1 MRNII
6 MLIMAITL
14 IATKSQAQ
22 NNALNL
28 QAETR
33 IDYSGEFFNSDASN
47 GKASFNGRYLN
58 VMLSGT
64 IGDKFSYAYRQRL
77 NKAHADQS
85 FFDATDWLY
94 LTYAPSSNWQL
105 SAGKQ
110 VVAIGGYEYD
120 RAPIDLYFCS
130 EFWNN
135 IACYQFGVSAAYA
148 TNSGNDKILF
158 QVCQSP
164 FRANADNM
172 YAYNLMWMGSHKWYQ
187 SIWSVNLI
195 EHRHKENIAYLALG
209 NQFTFG
215 DFRLQLD
222 YMLRASSV
230 DVLFKDY
237 SIMGEASY
245 TIANK
250 VNLFGRLIYDINSTT
265 TRTINDFCVMPNT
278 ELVRAGAGV
287 EFYPLPKNNR
297 SIRLHAAY
305 SYTLGQNGNPNGV
318 LQDDHSM
325 FTFGLKWKVD
335 IISVAKKLF

>member
-1 MRNII
+1 M
-6 MLIMAITL
+6 
-14 IATKSQAQ
+14 SCP
-22 NNALNL
+22 
-28 QAETR
+28 
-33 IDYSGEFFNSDASN
+33 S
-47 GKASFNGRYLN
+47 SFP
-58 VMLSGT
+58 

-94 LTYAPSSNWQL
+94 LTYAPSNNWQL

-325 FTFGLKWKVD
+325 FTVGLKWKVD

>member
-1 MRNII
+1 MRNILL
-6 MLIMAITL
+6 LILAITV
-14 IATKSQAQ
+14 IAIDAQAQ
-22 NNALNL
+22 NNDLRL

-33 IDYSGEFFNSDASN
+33 IDYSGDFLNSDDTN
-47 GKASFNGRYLN
+47 GKMGFYGRYLN

-85 FFDATDWLY
+85 FFDATDWIY
-94 LTYAPSSNWQL
+94 LTYAPTSNWQF

-148 TNSGNDKILF
+148 TKSGNDKVML

-164 FRANADNM
+164 FRSMADNL
-172 YAYNLMWMGSHKWYQ
+172 YAYNLMWMGSHEWYQ
-187 SIWSVNLI
+187 SLWSLNLI
-195 EHRHKENIAYLALG
+195 EQGEDDQMAYLALG

-215 DFRLQLD
+215 NFRLQLD
-222 YMLRASSV
+222 YMLRAAHS
-230 DVLFKDY
+230 DALFKDY

-245 TIANK
+245 TIADK
-250 VNLFGRLIYDINSTT
+250 VNLFGRMTYDVNNSLE
-265 TRTINDFCVMPNT
+265 TINDYCVMPNT
-278 ELVRAGAGV
+278 EITRFGAGV
-287 EFYPLPKNNR
+287 EYYPLPENNR
-297 SIRLHAAY
+297 AIRLHAAY
-305 SYTLGQNGNPNGV
+305 SHTLGRNGNPYGA
-318 LQDDHSM
+318 LQDGHSM
-325 FTFGLKWKVD
+325 FTVGLKWKID
-335 IISVAKKLF
+335 IVSLVKKAF

>member
-14 IATKSQAQ
+14 IATAAKAQ
-22 NNALNL
+22 NNKFNL

-33 IDYSGEFFNSDASN
+33 IDYSGEFLNSDDSNYKAGFN
-47 GKASFNGRYLN
+47 GKYLN
-58 VMLSGT
+58 IILSGT

-77 NKAHADQS
+77 NKANADQS
-85 FFDATDWLY
+85 FFDATDWIY
-94 LTYAPSSNWQL
+94 LTYAPSRNWEF
-105 SAGKQ
+105 SGGKQ

-148 TNSGNDKILF
+148 TNSGNDKILL

-187 SIWSVNLI
+187 SIWSINLI
-195 EHRHKENIAYLALG
+195 EHSPKEHIAYVALG
-209 NQFTFG
+209 NQFSFG
-215 DFRLQLD
+215 NFRLQLD
-222 YMLRASSV
+222 YMLRASNRSA
-230 DVLFKDY
+230 LFKDY
-237 SIMGEASY
+237 SIMGEATY

-250 VNLFGRLIYDINSTT
+250 VNIFGRLTYDVNSTT
-265 TRTINDFCVMPNT
+265 GAINDFCVMPNT
-278 ELVRAGAGV
+278 ELTRFGAGV
-287 EFYPLPKNNR
+287 EYYPLPKNDR

-305 SYTLGQNGNPNGV
+305 SYTTGHNGNPDGV
-318 LQDDHSM
+318 LLDGQSM
-325 FTFGLKWKVD
+325 FTVGVKWKID
-335 IISVAKKLF
+335 IVKIAKKIF

>member
-1 MRNII
+1 

-14 IATKSQAQ
+14 IAIKTQAQ
-22 NNALNL
+22 NNELNL

-33 IDYSGEFFNSDASN
+33 IDYSGEFLKSDASN
-47 GKASFNGRYLN
+47 GKAGFNGRYLN
-58 VMLSGT
+58 VILSGT

-85 FFDATDWLY
+85 FFDATDWIY

-187 SIWSVNLI
+187 SIWSVNLV
-195 EHRHKENIAYLALG
+195 EHRHKEHIAYVALG
-209 NQFTFG
+209 NQFSFG
-215 DFRLQLD
+215 GFRLQLD
-222 YMLRASSV
+222 YMLRASSG
-230 DVLFKDY
+230 DALFKDY
-237 SIMGEASY
+237 SIMGEAAY
-245 TIANK
+245 NIADK
-250 VNLFGRLIYDINSTT
+250 VNLFGRVTYDINSTMDELP
-265 TRTINDFCVMPNT
+265 NDYCVMPNT
-278 ELVRAGAGV
+278 ELTRLGAGL

-297 SIRLHAAY
+297 SIRLHAVY
-305 SYTLGQNGNPNGV
+305 SYTLGHNGNPNGV
-318 LQDDHSM
+318 LQDGHSM
-325 FTFGLKWKVD
+325 FSVGLKWKID
-335 IISVAKKLF
+335 IVSIAKKLF

>member
-1 MRNII
+1 

-14 IATKSQAQ
+14 IATAAKAQ
-22 NNALNL
+22 KNKFNL

-33 IDYSGEFFNSDASN
+33 IDYSGEFLKSDASY
-47 GKASFNGRYLN
+47 GKASFNGKYLN
-58 VMLSGT
+58 VILSGT

-85 FFDATDWLY
+85 FFDATDWIY
-94 LTYAPSSNWQL
+94 LSYAPSRNWEI

-135 IACYQFGVSAAYA
+135 IACYQFGASTTFT
-148 TNSGNDKILF
+148 TNSGNDKIMF

-187 SIWSVNLI
+187 SIWSINLVEQNPRDQI
-195 EHRHKENIAYLALG
+195 IYAALG

-215 DFRLQLD
+215 NFKLQLD
-222 YMLRASSV
+222 YMLRASNRRA
-230 DVLFKDY
+230 LFKDY

-245 TIANK
+245 TIVNK
-250 VNLFGRLIYDINSTT
+250 VNIFGRMTYDVNSTADAT
-265 TRTINDFCVMPNT
+265 NDFCVMPNT
-278 ELVRAGAGV
+278 ELTRLGAGV
-287 EFYPLPKNNR
+287 EYYPLPNNDR

-305 SYTLGQNGNPNGV
+305 SYTMGDNGNPAGA
-318 LQDDHSM
+318 LQDRQSM
-325 FTFGLKWKVD
+325 FTVGVKWKID
-335 IISVAKKLF
+335 IVAIAKKIF

>member
-6 MLIMAITL
+6 LLMLAMTL
-14 IATKSQAQ
+14 IATEAKAQ
-22 NNALNL
+22 ENELRL

-33 IDYSGEFFNSDASN
+33 IDYSGEFLKSDDSN

-58 VMLSGT
+58 VILSGT

-77 NKAHADQS
+77 NKAHAEQS
-85 FFDATDWLY
+85 FFDATDWIY
-94 LTYAPSSNWQL
+94 LTYAPTSNWQF

-130 EFWNN
+130 EYWNN

-148 TNSGNDKILF
+148 TNSGNDKFLF

-187 SIWSVNLI
+187 SIWSVNII
-195 EHRHKENIAYLALG
+195 EQNSKDLIAYAALG

-215 DFRLQLD
+215 DFKLQLD
-222 YMLRASSV
+222 YMLRATNRQA
-230 DVLFKDY
+230 LFKDY

-245 TIANK
+245 TIADK
-250 VNLFGRLIYDINSTT
+250 VNIFGRMTYDVNNTT
-265 TRTINDFCVMPNT
+265 GAINDFCVMPDT
-278 ELVRAGAGV
+278 ELTRFGAGV

-297 SIRLHAAY
+297 AIRLHAAY
-305 SYTLGQNGNPNGV
+305 SYTMGHNGNPNGA
-318 LQDDHSM
+318 LQDGQSL
-325 FTFGLKWKVD
+325 FTFGLKWKID
-335 IISVAKKLF
+335 IASIAKKVF

>member
-6 MLIMAITL
+6 MLIMAMTL
-14 IATKSQAQ
+14 IAIEAKAQ
-22 NNALNL
+22 SNELRL

-33 IDYSGEFFNSDASN
+33 IDYSGEYLKSDGSN
-47 GKASFNGRYLN
+47 GTASFNGRYLN
-58 VMLSGT
+58 VILSGT

-94 LTYAPSSNWQL
+94 LTYAPTSNWQL

-130 EFWNN
+130 EYWNN

-148 TNSGNDKILF
+148 TKSGNDKFMF

-164 FRANADNM
+164 FRTNADNM
-172 YAYNLMWMGSHKWYQ
+172 YAYNLMWMGTHKWYQ

-195 EHRHKENIAYLALG
+195 EQNTKDLIAYAALG
-209 NQFTFG
+209 NQFTLG

-222 YMLRASSV
+222 YMLRATNSKA
-230 DVLFKDY
+230 LFKD
-237 SIMGEASY
+237 
-245 TIANK
+245 
-250 VNLFGRLIYDINSTT
+250 
-265 TRTINDFCVMPNT
+265 
-278 ELVRAGAGV
+278 
-287 EFYPLPKNNR
+287 
-297 SIRLHAAY
+297 
-305 SYTLGQNGNPNGV
+305 
-318 LQDDHSM
+318 
-325 FTFGLKWKVD
+325 
-335 IISVAKKLF
+335 